1 MTAIR
6 SPQIETIS
14 RANAAVLEREFAWFE
29 RVLNQRISHYFAA
42 TEAKTDIPS
51 IDSLSTPDLSGDDS
65 EYAHL
70 LQQYQLGFDER
81 LLLLL
86 CLLPHLR
93 PQALDIFFT
102 QNQITGRSY
111 TEFGGL
117 RGKAHSGFLPTAQT
131 AVFVLAGDDLRR
143 RFEVLQLLDD
153 QHPIIKRGLIKLDH
167 QTRGEPFLNAAIG
180 IGSETLQRCT
190 HGQVQKP
197 DYSMEFPA
205 KHLTSPLNWSDLV
218 LPPEVM
224 EEIDHLRTWLQHG
237 SALVRQWE
245 LEKVIKPGYRALFY
259 GPPGTGKTLTASLL
273 GASADMDVYRIDLS
287 MVVSKY
293 IGETE
298 KNLAG
303 VFDQA
308 QDKNWI
314 LFFDEADALFGKRTQ
329 TSSSNDRHANQE
341 VAYLLQRLE
350 DFPGAVI
357 LASNI
362 KANIDEAFARR
373 FQSVIYF
380 AMPDECERLRL
391 WRKLLPNPALLAA
404 DVDLPYL
411 AEKYPLAGGSLIN
424 VIRYAAVR
432 ASRLNREQIEQAD
445 LLQGISK
452 EFSKE
457 GRTL

>member
-1 MTAIR
+1 MNAIG
-6 SPQIETIS
+6 SAQIETIS

-29 RVLNQRISHYFAA
+29 RVLNQRISHYFAS
-42 TEAKTDIPS
+42 TEAKRDIPP
-51 IDSLSTPDLSGDDS
+51 IESLSAPDLSDDPS
-65 EYAHL
+65 EYAQL
-70 LQQYQLGFDER
+70 LRQYQLGFDER

-102 QNQITGRSY
+102 QNQVTGRSY
-111 TEFGGL
+111 TEFGGF
-117 RGKAHSGFLPTAQT
+117 RSKAHSGFLPTAQT
-131 AVFVLAGDDLRR
+131 AVFVLAGEDLCR

-153 QHPIIKRGLIKLDH
+153 QHPIIKNGLIKLDH
-167 QTRGEPFLNAAIG
+167 QAPGEPFLNAAISV
-180 IGSETLQRCT
+180 GSEYLQRCT

-197 DYSMEFPA
+197 DYSLEFPA
-205 KHLTSPLNWSDLV
+205 KRLTSLLDWNDLV
-218 LPPEVM
+218 VPPDVM
-224 EEIDHLRTWLQHG
+224 EEIDHLRTWLQNG

-245 LEKVIKPGYRALFY
+245 LEKVVKPGYRALFY
-259 GPPGTGKTLTASLL
+259 GPPGTGKTLTANLL
-273 GASADMDVYRIDLS
+273 GASAGMDVYRIDLS

-308 QDKNWI
+308 QNKNWI

-329 TSSSNDRHANQE
+329 TTNSNDRHANQE

-350 DFPGAVI
+350 DFPGTVI

-380 AMPDECERLRL
+380 AMPDEGERLKL
-391 WRKLLPNPALLAA
+391 WRKLLPNPALLAP

-411 AEKYPLAGGSLIN
+411 AEKYPLAGGALIN

-432 ASRLNREQIEQAD
+432 ASRLNRQQIEQAD

-457 GRTL
+457 GRSL